1 MEEAMEPLRTII
13 GSRLNERARL
23 NIAGVIYEAR
33 MITLL
38 KYPQTRLGS
47 LATKIR
53 RTSVDSSSVLT
64 LCDDYDE
71 ETGEM
76 FFERDPTAFPAILNY
91 YVSGHLHLPRSDCV
105 KAFEEE
111 VMYWGI
117 PFDMGPCCD
126 SYYFEEWACA
136 EAIKKADQLEISLKK
151 KEKNSEPE
159 TSDWKTIQA
168 KIWNLFE
175 NPETSLAAKV
185 VSVISNLVVILST
198 VILCLNTHPDLQTTA
213 ADGTK
218 EDNPHLA
225 TIELVCII
233 WFTIEYVAR
242 LISCPNKKKFLIG
255 GLNIIDL
262 LTVLPYHI
270 GKIIAVTTGGISLN
284 FKNTRRF
291 IQILRTIRIVRI
303 FKLARH
309 SIGLQVLGYT
319 LKESC
324 EELGLLALLLMMG
337 VTLFATLVYY
347 AEEHVPGT
355 PFKSI
360 IEGFWW
366 ATISI
371 TTVGYGDI
379 NPVTTFG
386 KIIGCIC
393 CVSGILFIALPIPTI
408 VGISQSSIASIATN
422 RKLSFTK

>member
-1 MEEAMEPLRTII
+1 
-13 GSRLNERARL
+13 
-23 NIAGVIYEAR
+23 
-33 MITLL
+33 
-38 KYPQTRLGS
+38 
-47 LATKIR
+47 
-53 RTSVDSSSVLT
+53 
-64 LCDDYDE
+64 
-71 ETGEM
+71 M
-76 FFERDPTAFPAILNY
+76 F
-91 YVSGHLHLPRSDCV
+91 
-105 KAFEEE
+105 
-111 VMYWGI
+111 
-117 PFDMGPCCD
+117 
-126 SYYFEEWACA
+126 
-136 EAIKKADQLEISLKK
+136 Q
-151 KEKNSEPE
+151 
-159 TSDWKTIQA
+159 
-168 KIWNLFE
+168 
-175 NPETSLAAKV
+175 V

-218 EDNPHLA
+218 EDNPHLT

-233 WFTIEYVAR
+233 WFTIEYIAR
-242 LISCPNKKKFLIG
+242 LISCPDKKKFLTG
-255 GLNIIDL
+255 GLNAIDL
-262 LTVLPYHI
+262 LTVLPYYV

-408 VGISQSSIASIATN
+408 VGNFSKFYSEHRNKQKIELHKIENKVQVGFEEYPPETVDRARRVSMFRHRRSTIKPVNTMAVIAEVSV
-422 RKLSFTK
+422 